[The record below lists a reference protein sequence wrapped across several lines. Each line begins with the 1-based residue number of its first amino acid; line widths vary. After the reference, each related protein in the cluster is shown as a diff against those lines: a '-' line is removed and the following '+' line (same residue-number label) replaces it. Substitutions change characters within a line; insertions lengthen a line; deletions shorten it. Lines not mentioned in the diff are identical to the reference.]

1 MVLYRIIYTLTNAL
15 LTIVTILFIITGI
28 GITDYKLIESLTAG
42 ILTKLTSFQIHTNLT
57 IPLIVL
63 LAAHIAFTIEK
74 KIRRSNL
81 PSSKDHA

>member
-1 MVLYRIIYTLTNAL
+1 MVLYRLIYTLAHAL
-15 LTIVTILFIITGI
+15 LTIVTILFILTGI
-28 GITDYKLIESLTAG
+28 GITNYQLIESLTAG

-63 LAAHIAFTIEK
+63 LAVHIVFTIEK

-81 PSSKDHA
+81 S